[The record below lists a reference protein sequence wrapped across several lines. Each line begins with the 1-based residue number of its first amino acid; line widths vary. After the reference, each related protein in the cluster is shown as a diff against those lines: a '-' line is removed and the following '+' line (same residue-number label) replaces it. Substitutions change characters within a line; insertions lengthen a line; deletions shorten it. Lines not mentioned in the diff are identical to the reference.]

1 MEKLINM
8 LPKQQSLALEYNK
21 QRKQRLLGK
30 NRAEKKKA
38 KESKL
43 TIV

>member
-1 MEKLINM
+1 MEKFINM
-8 LPKQQSLALEYNK
+8 LPNQQSLALEYES
-21 QRKQRLLGK
+21 RKKAKALQK

-43 TIV
+43 TII